1 MPKTRETTKVRLER
15 LQKAVKDARD
25 EKVRLE
31 ERFKAKSEEKAGI
44 LAELKELGVSEK
56 ALDPTIEKLSKKL
69 DSELAK
75 AEQILSVVEAGDPIS
90 AAAEGGEFTQ
100 GDADDDDD
108 DDDLG

>member
-1 MPKTRETTKVRLER
+1 MPEKRETVKVRLER

-31 ERFKAKSEEKAGI
+31 ERSKAKSEERAGI

-56 ALDPTIEKLSKKL
+56 TLDLTIEKLSKKL

-75 AEQILSVVEAGDPIS
+75 AEQILSVAESGDPIS
-90 AAAEGGEFTQ
+90 VAVEEGGEFTQ
-100 GDADDDDD
+100 QGDIDDD
-108 DDDLG
+108 DDDLS

>member
-1 MPKTRETTKVRLER
+1 VPKETTKVRLDK

-31 ERFKAKSEEKAGI
+31 ERSKAKSEEKAGI

-56 ALDPTIEKLSKKL
+56 TLDSTIEKLSKKL
-69 DSELAK
+69 ESELAK
-75 AEQILSVVEAGDPIS
+75 AEKILLVAELGDPVS

-100 GDADDDDD
+100 GDSID
-108 DDDLG
+108 DDDLD

>member
-1 MPKTRETTKVRLER
+1 MPKASETKARLDK

-31 ERFKAKSEEKAGI
+31 ERSKAKSEERAGI

-56 ALDPTIEKLSKKL
+56 TLGSTIEKLSKKL

-75 AEQILSVVEAGDPIS
+75 AEQILSVVESGDPIS
-90 AAAEGGEFTQ
+90 AAAGGEFTQ
-100 GDADDDDD
+100 GDAVDD
-108 DDDLG
+108 DDDLD